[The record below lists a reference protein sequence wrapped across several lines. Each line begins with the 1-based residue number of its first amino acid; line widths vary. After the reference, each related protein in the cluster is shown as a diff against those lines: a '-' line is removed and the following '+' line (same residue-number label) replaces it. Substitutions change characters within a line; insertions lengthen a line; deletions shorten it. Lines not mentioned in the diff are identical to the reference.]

1 MGGIYMIQNK
11 PFVITISRM
20 LGSGGAYIGQQ
31 LSNRLNALYLDREIV
46 NEAAKEFDISEE
58 ELSIY
63 DERPAS
69 FWESMFKASKVIN
82 ESMYTAPKF
91 FILDDRLVF
100 NVERQIIERT
110 VKENSAVI
118 IGRGGSHILRDHPR
132 HISVFLHADVDF
144 RKSRVQN
151 LYNLDE
157 KDAIKRIAESD
168 KRRSN
173 FYKIFTGNE
182 FSDSTQYTLCFD
194 TSKVGLD
201 ECTHIILKYAKQ
213 KFGLLK

>member
-1 MGGIYMIQNK
+1 MIQIE
-11 PFVITISRM
+11 PFVVTISRM

-31 LSNRLNALYLDREIV
+31 LSNRLNVLYLDREIV
-46 NEAAKEFDISEE
+46 NEAAKEFNISEE

-69 FWESMFKASKVIN
+69 FLESIFKTSKVIN
-82 ESMYTAPKF
+82 DSMYTPPKF
-91 FILDDRLVF
+91 FIPDDRLVF
-100 NVERQIIERT
+100 NVEKQIIERT
-110 VKENSAVI
+110 VKDNSAVI

-132 HISVFLHADVDF
+132 HISVFLHGDVDL
-144 RKSRVQN
+144 RKSRVQS
-151 LYNLDE
+151 LYNLNE
-157 KDAIKRIAESD
+157 KDAIKMITESD

-173 FYKIFTGNE
+173 YYKIFTGHE

-201 ECTHIILKYAKQ
+201 ECAHIILKYAKQ

>member
-1 MGGIYMIQNK
+1 MGGISMIQIE
-11 PFVITISRM
+11 PFVVTISRM

-31 LSNRLNALYLDREIV
+31 LSNRLNVLYLDREIV
-46 NEAAKEFDISEE
+46 NEAAKEFNISEE

-69 FWESMFKASKVIN
+69 FLESIFKTSKVIN
-82 ESMYTAPKF
+82 DSIYTPPKF
-91 FILDDRLVF
+91 FIPDDRLVF
-100 NVERQIIERT
+100 NVEKQIIERT
-110 VKENSAVI
+110 VKDNSAVI

-132 HISVFLHADVDF
+132 HISVFLHGDVDF
-144 RKSRVQN
+144 RKSRVQS
-151 LYNLDE
+151 LYNLNE
-157 KDAIKRIAESD
+157 KDAIKMITESD

-173 FYKIFTGNE
+173 YYKIFTGHE

-201 ECTHIILKYAKQ
+201 ECAHIILKYAKQ